1 MITYS
6 GRNNGKS
13 YAQAT
18 AIADTKKYHSR
29 IRYTHPYGF
38 RKGEW
43 ATITGLISLKP
54 RGLGERLCYQV
65 VYDDGVKDHIAL
77 ADQCNFEV
85 QARLLTDN
93 NYQPFECWVDELDN

>member
-1 MITYS
+1 MFIHS

-13 YAQAT
+13 YAQAF
-18 AIADTKKYHSR
+18 AIADTTKYHSR

-38 RKGEW
+38 RSGEW
-43 ATITGLISLKP
+43 ATITGVITLNL

-65 VYDDGVKDHIAL
+65 VYDDGVKDVIAL

-85 QARLLTDN
+85 QARLLESKQ
-93 NYQPFECWVDELDN
+93 YQPFECWVDELDN

>member
-1 MITYS
+1 MKIHTIL
-6 GRNNGKS
+6 NNGKS
-13 YAQAT
+13 YEQAV
-18 AIADTKKYHSR
+18 AIANTNKYHSR

-43 ATITGLISLKP
+43 ATITGVIVFKP

-65 VYDDGVKDHIAL
+65 TYDDGFKDHIAL

-85 QARLLTDN
+85 QARFLTSKQ
-93 NYQPFECWVDELDN
+93 YQPFECWVDELDN

>member
-1 MITYS
+1 MKIHG
-6 GRNNGKS
+6 GRGNGKS
-13 YAQAT
+13 YAQAI
-18 AIADTKKYHSR
+18 AIADTTNYHSR

-43 ATITGLISLKP
+43 ATITGVTILNP

-65 VYDDGVKDHIAL
+65 VYDDGFKDHIAL

-85 QARLLTDN
+85 QARILTSKQ
-93 NYQPFECWVDELDN
+93 YQPFECWVDELDN

>member
-1 MITYS
+1 MKIHTI
-6 GRNNGKS
+6 RNNGKS
-13 YAQAT
+13 YAQAF
-18 AIADTKKYHSR
+18 AIADTTKYHSR

-38 RKGEW
+38 RSGEW

-65 VYDDGVKDHIAL
+65 VYDDGVKDVIAL

-85 QARLLTDN
+85 QARLLESKQ
-93 NYQPFECWVDELDN
+93 YQPFECWVDELDN